1 MNKIAFLTV
10 AMSLILAGCS
20 SNEIKELE
28 PAELEDIDFSVELD
42 ETWSFGLGDLREH
55 DATRFQP
62 VIVGDQLFVADA
74 SGAVYALD
82 KKTGR
87 ENWEVELENNITSGV
102 SATEDKLI
110 LGTDKGELI
119 LLSQSDGQ
127 VVWTVQLSEEILSI
141 AQAKNDLITVQTTG
155 GRLYGIELEDG
166 ARRWVYEVTMPSL
179 TVRGTASPINQGEVS
194 IAGFSTGRIA
204 VIDNEKG
211 GMIWEKP
218 VSLPKGKTELERV
231 VDVDSTPLLVND
243 VIYAAAY
250 QGELAAFRLYTA
262 KKIWSKPLSTLN
274 DLALDGNQVF
284 ATDLT
289 SKIHALDTATGANI
303 WTQESLHHR
312 KLNAPVVWGD
322 YLLVADYEGYLHIIS
337 KTSGKLLGR
346 ERPVSDAVGSSILVS
361 EEMIYVISNDG
372 QLVAMT
378 QE

>member
-28 PAELEDIDFSVELD
+28 PAELEDIEFSVELD
-42 ETWSFGLGDLREH
+42 ETWRFGLGDRREH

-155 GRLYGIELEDG
+155 GRL
-166 ARRWVYEVTMPSL
+166 
-179 TVRGTASPINQGEVS
+179 
-194 IAGFSTGRIA
+194 
-204 VIDNEKG
+204 
-211 GMIWEKP
+211 
-218 VSLPKGKTELERV
+218 
-231 VDVDSTPLLVND
+231 
-243 VIYAAAY
+243 
-250 QGELAAFRLYTA
+250 
-262 KKIWSKPLSTLN
+262 
-274 DLALDGNQVF
+274 
-284 ATDLT
+284 
-289 SKIHALDTATGANI
+289 
-303 WTQESLHHR
+303 
-312 KLNAPVVWGD
+312 
-322 YLLVADYEGYLHIIS
+322 
-337 KTSGKLLGR
+337 
-346 ERPVSDAVGSSILVS
+346 
-361 EEMIYVISNDG
+361 
-372 QLVAMT
+372 
-378 QE
+378 